1 MATDEEN
8 CDETVESLQYSI
20 WACQE
25 MYNELYEMNVMLH
38 EELKAANEII
48 ERLRRSE
55 VQPMPIEMNC
65 FVQQTRSVQNTTH
78 YTARKQKAPCV
89 RTTVVSF
96 AKETSARASAKKT
109 PPPKRNLCQKDTPKK
124 KPP

>member
-1 MATDEEN
+1 MATGEEN

-65 FVQQTRSVQNTTH
+65 FVQQTRSV
-78 YTARKQKAPCV
+78 
-89 RTTVVSF
+89 
-96 AKETSARASAKKT
+96 
-109 PPPKRNLCQKDTPKK
+109 
-124 KPP
+124 